1 MFPRRRISTNWPVEE
16 LWGYSKLLTS
26 DRGKNGLDNVQ
37 RGFFGSVLT
46 TTIRWSIIVNNC
58 CNTAS
63 FVNALNDWSRAFQL
77 SWLSGQR
84 GGWKKIHVTQPQGE
98 DVMPDREKG
107 LELKEKPVEKSIVEN
122 QFFDSFGSTYWHLW
136 GYVRPTKSGFGLY
149 VDFEIHGGRKSLENG
164 HFLNC
169 TSVAS

>member
-1 MFPRRRISTNWPVEE
+1 MA
-16 LWGYSKLLTS
+16 SKCFHVGESPPIDQLKSCEGIPNFWQVT
-26 DRGKNGLDNVQ
+26 GEKNGLDNVQ

-122 QFFDSFGSTYWHLW
+122 QFFILL
-136 GYVRPTKSGFGLY
+136 GLLI
-149 VDFEIHGGRKSLENG
+149 DTFE
-164 HFLNC
+164 
-169 TSVAS
+169 VM